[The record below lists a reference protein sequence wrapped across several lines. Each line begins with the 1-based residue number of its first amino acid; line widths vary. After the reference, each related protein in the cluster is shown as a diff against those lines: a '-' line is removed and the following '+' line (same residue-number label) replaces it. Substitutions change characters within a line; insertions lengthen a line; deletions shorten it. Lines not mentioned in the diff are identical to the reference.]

1 MGNKKGQALI
11 EFVIILPI
19 FVFMILAVIDLGK
32 ILYFGNILES
42 KMDNVITMYESKKT
56 FEEIEQNI
64 KLDDND
70 ILFEATNENNTYVE
84 LKLKK
89 QMAIITPGLNYILG
103 NPYEVIAK
111 RKINYE

>member
-1 MGNKKGQALI
+1 MGNKKGQALM

-42 KMDNVITMYESKKT
+42 KMDDVITMYESKKT

-84 LKLKK
+84 LKLEKE
-89 QMAIITPGLNYILG
+89 MPIITPGLNFILG
-103 NPYEVIAK
+103 NPYLVIAK

>member
-1 MGNKKGQALI
+1 M
-11 EFVIILPI
+11 
-19 FVFMILAVIDLGK
+19 
-32 ILYFGNILES
+32 
-42 KMDNVITMYESKKT
+42 
-56 FEEIEQNI
+56 
-64 KLDDND
+64 DDND